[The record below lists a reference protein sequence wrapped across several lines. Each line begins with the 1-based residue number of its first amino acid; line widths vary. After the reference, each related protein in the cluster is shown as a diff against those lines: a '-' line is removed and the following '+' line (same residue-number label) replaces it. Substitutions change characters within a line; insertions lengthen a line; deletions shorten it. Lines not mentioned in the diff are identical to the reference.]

1 MMDVNHAS
9 DRPAVLAAAV
19 IMWGSTAYGY
29 INTGFSIAMIVF
41 ALYFL
46 WTRYKKEPLPCWP
59 LDRRMLWAFG
69 ILYAALL
76 FTTLFHLDNMKNLSG
91 GYFSALGFI
100 QYTFPLWMLLY
111 IGWTRDLRKVLCGT
125 FYIILYAFCIFGLV
139 KYVMLGETRLSSFYG
154 FPTRIGML
162 LDMFI
167 PMTAAF
173 MAYYWENVRFR
184 YASMLLLALEMI
196 CMVLAEVRGSM
207 LAMSIAVVAVA
218 ALWMV
223 QNRERLSKRARMVVA
238 AAVILFV
245 AAAAVYAVGL
255 RWGNPSAMLGGE
267 RFMMWE
273 SSFHMWMD
281 HPFAGIG
288 LNEWQAAYAEGPYHP
303 AASREAG
310 QVMPHNVFVY
320 FFATAG
326 TVGGLAYVAYCALML
341 AWLTDQTK
349 KQAAN
354 PFAWAML
361 FLFIAA
367 TAHGLVDQT
376 FILKLTGRVFYMLL
390 GIGIL
395 FLRTGEAGQ
404 IGEKIY
410 GRK

>member
-1 MMDVNHAS
+1 MDRQHISNK
-9 DRPAVLAAAV
+9 PAMLAAAL
-19 IMWGSTAYGY
+19 ILWGSTAYGY

-41 ALYFL
+41 VLYFL
-46 WTRYKKEPLPCWP
+46 WTRYKKEPLPRWR

-69 ILYAALL
+69 ILYSALL

-91 GYFSALGFI
+91 GYFSAWGFI

-111 IGWTRDLRKVLCGT
+111 IGWTRDVRKILCGT
-125 FYIILYAFCIFGLV
+125 FYVILYAFCIFGLV
-139 KYVMLGETRLSSFYG
+139 KYVAMGETRLSSFYG

-167 PMTAAF
+167 PFTAAF
-173 MAYYWENVRFR
+173 MAYYWKNVRFR
-184 YASMLLLALEMI
+184 YASILLLILEMI

-207 LAMSIAVVAVA
+207 LAMSIAVVSVA
-218 ALWMV
+218 ALWMAR
-223 QNRERLSKRARMVVA
+223 NRERMPKRLRMAVA
-238 AAVILFV
+238 AAVVLFV

-255 RWGNPSAMLGGE
+255 RWGNPAAMLGGE

-288 LNEWQAAYAEGPYHP
+288 LDEWKAAYKEGIYHP

-341 AWLTDQTK
+341 AWLTDKTK
-349 KQAAN
+349 KQGNN

-361 FLFIAA
+361 FMFIAA
-367 TAHGLVDQT
+367 AAHGLVDQT

-390 GIGIL
+390 GVGIL
-395 FLRTGEAGQ
+395 FTRPGEIGKVREN
-404 IGEKIY
+404 IHGEK
-410 GRK
+410 